1 LIWQSSERLQAEDIC
16 RPSANQTAG
25 DRIVLPGWTCG
36 SCDICD
42 FSPEIKAPTGRGQ
55 GDAVMVP
62 LFLNWSLGNWI
73 SDVALRRFEV
83 LLTEDEVK
91 EMREIV
97 VSIE

>member
-1 LIWQSSERLQAEDIC
+1 
-16 RPSANQTAG
+16 
-25 DRIVLPGWTCG
+25 
-36 SCDICD
+36 
-42 FSPEIKAPTGRGQ
+42 
-55 GDAVMVP
+55 MVP